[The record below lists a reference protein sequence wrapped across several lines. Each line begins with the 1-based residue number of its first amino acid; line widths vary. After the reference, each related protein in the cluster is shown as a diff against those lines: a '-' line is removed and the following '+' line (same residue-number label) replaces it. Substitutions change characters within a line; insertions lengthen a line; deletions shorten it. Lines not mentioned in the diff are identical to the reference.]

1 MRIKLTLTIGEKVLS
16 NYKKLCQKEGINIS
30 RRVNLYQS
38 NLPTQTVVVTP

>member
-30 RRVNLYQS
+30 RRVEIFMEKELKKWKR
-38 NLPTQTVVVTP
+38 L